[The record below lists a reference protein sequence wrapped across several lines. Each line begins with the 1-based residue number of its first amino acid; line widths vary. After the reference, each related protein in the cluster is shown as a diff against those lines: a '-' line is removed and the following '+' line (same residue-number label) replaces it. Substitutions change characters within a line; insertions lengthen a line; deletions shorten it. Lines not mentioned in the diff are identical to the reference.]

1 MNTAA
6 IIPAAGVGS
15 RAGFAKNKIL
25 QKAGGVSVVA
35 RAVAAFAQ
43 NAGISRIV
51 VCVNEA
57 DREDIARELSGFDAA
72 PAAGGKPLILAP
84 GGATRTESVKNAL
97 EALAAL
103 PCPPDYVLIH
113 DAARPFVSQ
122 KVIHDC
128 IDTVRQFGSA
138 VCALP
143 CTDTAVR
150 AESGFAA
157 ARVERENLYTLQTP
171 QGFAFAPLYGA
182 YRKLGEGDVFTD
194 DSGVYAKYVGPP
206 RLFAGERRNV
216 KLTFAEDFAM
226 DEIRTGVGVDTH
238 AFVRPKARPLGAQ
251 AAPGPA
257 PAKTAAAAGKT
268 SRDQTAATPDARE
281 TGAHIVLGG
290 VRIPSAFPL
299 AAHSDGDVLCH
310 AVMDALLSAAG
321 LSDIG
326 HHFPDTDPQYRGAD
340 SLALLA
346 KVRALL
352 EGEGFAAG
360 NVSAAIVAEAP
371 RLAPYIGQMK
381 QNIAHVLQ
389 ISERA
394 VGISA
399 GTNEG
404 LGYLGR
410 GEGVTV
416 VANVTVRRI

>member
-1 MNTAA
+1 MNIAA

-35 RAVAAFAQ
+35 RTVAAFAQ

-72 PAAGGKPLILAP
+72 HAAGGKPIALAP

-97 EALAAL
+97 RLLAAL

-122 KVIHDC
+122 KVINDC

-143 CTDTAVR
+143 CTDTAVL
-150 AESGFAA
+150 AESGFISDT
-157 ARVERENLYTLQTP
+157 VERDKLFTLQTP
-171 QGFAFAPLYGA
+171 QGFAFAPLYEA
-182 YRKLGEGDVFTD
+182 YGKITGSDAFTD
-194 DSGVYAKYVGPP
+194 DSGVYRKYVAPP
-206 RLFAGERRNV
+206 RLFLGEKANV
-216 KLTFAEDFAM
+216 KLTFAEDFQM
-226 DEIRTGVGVDTH
+226 ETYRTGIGTDTH
-238 AFVRPKARPLGAQ
+238 AFGAE
-251 AAPGPA
+251 
-257 PAKTAAAAGKT
+257 K
-268 SRDQTAATPDARE
+268 D
-281 TGAHIVLGG
+281 HIVLGG
-290 VRIPSAFPL
+290 VKIPSEHGL
-299 AAHSDGDVLCH
+299 IAHSDGDVLCH

-326 HHFPDTDPQYRGAD
+326 HYFPDTDAQYKGAD

-346 KVRALL
+346 RVYALL
-352 EGEGFAAG
+352 QERGFSVV
-360 NVSAAIVAEAP
+360 NVSAAISAERP
-371 RLAPYIGQMK
+371 KLAPFIAQMK
-381 QNIAHVLQ
+381 KNIADVLHIFEQ
-389 ISERA
+389 C

-404 LGYLGR
+404 LGYIGR
-410 GEGVTV
+410 GEGITV
-416 VANVTVRRI
+416 IATALIKSV